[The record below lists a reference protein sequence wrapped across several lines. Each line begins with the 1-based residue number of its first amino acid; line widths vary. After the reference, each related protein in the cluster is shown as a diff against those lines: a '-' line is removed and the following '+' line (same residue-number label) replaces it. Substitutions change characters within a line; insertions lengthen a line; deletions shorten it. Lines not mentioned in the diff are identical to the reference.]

1 MKILKI
7 IFLVLVFV
15 WIAISSYLTYTHFS
29 ASAIYCG
36 PENTL
41 SFVNSNNSW
50 SSCDSVLQS
59 EYSKMFWIPTAIFW
73 IIFYISTLIIFL
85 SFIFKKYFISNF
97 LYKFI
102 EKILV
107 FFTFIWLL
115 FSLYFTYLQFFVINS
130 FCVYCFISACITVL
144 LFIMSIYIFKK
155 K

>member
-7 IFLVLVFV
+7 IFLILVFA

-29 ASAIYCG
+29 DASVYCA
-36 PENTL
+36 PENTFSYL
-41 SFVNSNNSW
+41 NSDNSW
-50 SSCDSVLQS
+50 NTCNSVLQS
-59 EYSKMFWIPTAIFW
+59 DYSKIFWIPTAIMW
-73 IIFYISTLIIFL
+73 IIFYVLTLIIFL
-85 SFIFKKYFISNF
+85 SFIFKKHFINFF

-107 FFTFIWLL
+107 FFTLVWVL

-130 FCVYCFISACITVL
+130 FCIYCFISACITVL